1 MAFFPGATKDQ
12 MRADQLVKRRQQ
24 EHEQM
29 EMKKR
34 KIEEDNRM
42 QAIEEKFKA
51 HYDAVEQMLKTDTVG
66 LVSLDEMKKK
76 QEEMIHARE
85 QQLAREKEAKLSE
98 SMRNKLNNRK
108 DTGIHQRPN
117 KLSFADEWEEEE
129 EEQQQQQQ
137 QQQDNDEEDNEPITK
152 KQQLKNEEPITTD
165 DNSLSN
171 DLPKNED
178 VDSNDST
185 SEQELTPAELDRLV
199 AASKKK
205 RLGKNPDVDTSFLPD
220 KDREEEE
227 RILREKLRQEW
238 VEKQQRLK
246 NEEVDLVFSYWDG
259 SGHRRSVRIK
269 KRMTIQMFLSKALE
283 ILRRENMF
291 NELKSASV
299 DQLIFVKDDVILPH
313 HYSFYD
319 FIVTRARGR
328 TGLLFTFTEPLKPNA
343 IIEVPATATTTGMN
357 TNDSTSSS
365 TNDNQSSPGQIS
377 HAGKICLRAW
387 YERNKHIF
395 PSCRW
400 EPYDP
405 EKRWT
410 THEQPK
416 NRFCVK

>member
-24 EHEQM
+24 EHEQI
-29 EMKKR
+29 EMKKK
-34 KIEEDNRM
+34 KIEEENRM

-76 QEEMIHARE
+76 QEEMIRARE

-98 SMRNKLNNRK
+98 SMKNKLNNRK
-108 DTGIHQRPN
+108 DAGAHQRPN

-129 EEQQQQQQ
+129 EEEE
-137 QQQDNDEEDNEPITK
+137 DNNEEDNESITK
-152 KQQLKNEEPITTD
+152 KQLFKTEEPITTD

-171 DLPKNED
+171 DIPKNED
-178 VDSNDST
+178 VDSNDS
-185 SEQELTPAELDRLV
+185 SSQQGPTPAELDRLV

-238 VEKQQRLK
+238 VEKQQKLK

-283 ILRRENMF
+283 ILRRENIF

-343 IIEVPATATTTGMN
+343 IIEVPATTTTATAPTTTNATN
-357 TNDSTSSS
+357 TNDSASSS
-365 TNDNQSSPGQIS
+365 NDNQSSGQTIS
-377 HAGKICLRAW
+377 HAGKICLRSW

-395 PSCRW
+395 PACRW

-405 EKRWT
+405 EKRWS

-416 NRFCVK
+416 NRFCIK

>member
-1 MAFFPGATKDQ
+1 

-129 EEQQQQQQ
+129 EEQQQQQQQQ